1 MDKLN
6 FDLLPIWGNPV
17 ASTSKKFDE
26 IDISKYEYRGAHD
39 DDTAAQ
45 TSKNIYV
52 LDEPENANL
61 KQQFNAAVEQYRDNV
76 LGIGNKLEMTSSW
89 ISINKKGHSH
99 KQHKHKGVFI
109 SAVYYQQVESGRL
122 YFLEN
127 KSMLEKI
134 HFLDYDIKEW
144 TLFNSPRWNIDVKTH
159 DMVLFPGD
167 LVHGTEPNE
176 SDTDR
181 IVIGANYFIRGVT
194 GKDENV
200 TRLVL

>member
-134 HFLDYDIKEW
+134 HF
-144 TLFNSPRWNIDVKTH
+144 
-159 DMVLFPGD
+159 
-167 LVHGTEPNE
+167 
-176 SDTDR
+176 
-181 IVIGANYFIRGVT
+181 FINLSSLGR
-194 GKDENV
+194 
-200 TRLVL
+200 